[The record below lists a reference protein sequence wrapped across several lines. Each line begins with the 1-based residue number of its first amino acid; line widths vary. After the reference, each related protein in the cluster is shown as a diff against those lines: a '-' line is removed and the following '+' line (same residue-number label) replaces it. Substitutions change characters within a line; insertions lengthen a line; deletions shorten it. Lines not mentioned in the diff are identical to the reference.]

1 MQSCLL
7 ETERVAFPLVH
18 PPHSTVRALH
28 SVRARH
34 GLCVL
39 AAASSGCMN
48 HFLASREDQVAVV
61 KMLCESIDT
70 EGAAE
75 SLRLMIDAGC
85 FVELQGPRAV
95 PPVVVVLQNA
105 SQYSTH
111 KEIVDQLL
119 RRCDMDKV

>member
-1 MQSCLL
+1 MEEQNIPDLFPGDDALAVKLRRSP
-7 ETERVAFPLVH
+7 RV
-18 PPHSTVRALH
+18 R
-28 SVRARH
+28 R
-34 GLCVL
+34 VL

-48 HFLASREDQVAVV
+48 HFLASREEQVAVV

-75 SLRLMIDAGC
+75 NLRLMIDAGC

-95 PPVVVVLQNA
+95 PPVLVVLQNA

-111 KEIVDQLL
+111 KEIVDQLI